1 MEQQQEGEADF
12 LGINKVA
19 QELINYHQVSLS
31 GRAIIYSR
39 LLGFYDYGSW
49 LLGPIY
55 CNGAMFGAGLGTQ
68 NYIPL
73 LNLCPNQEVICT
85 MPLVEIHHASGGFS
99 GASGPGPKI

>member
-1 MEQQQEGEADF
+1 MEPQRGGKADF
-12 LGINKVA
+12 LGNNKVA

-55 CNGAMFGAGLGTQ
+55 SNGAMFGAGLGTQ

-73 LNLCPNQEVICT
+73 LNLCPNQEVICAV
-85 MPLVEIHHASGGFS
+85 PLMEIHQRRGFS
-99 GASGPGPKI
+99 GVSGPGPKI